1 MSVKIISRKMEAKGI
16 SLKLADGSV
25 VKGKINLHHDEA
37 MIQRVSELFTRLDD
51 PFLVVFDATFEG
63 KSGRVLII
71 NKRNVLWA
79 APEDD

>member
-37 MIQRVSELFTRLDD
+37 MIQRVSELFTRLED

-79 APEDD
+79 APEED

>member
-1 MSVKIISRKMEAKGI
+1 MSVKIISRKLEAKGI
-16 SLKLADGSV
+16 SLKLADGSL

-79 APEDD
+79 APDDD

>member
-1 MSVKIISRKMEAKGI
+1 MSVKIISRKMETTGI
-16 SLKLADGSV
+16 SLKLSDGSV

-37 MIQRVSELFTRLDD
+37 MIQRLSELFTRLDD
-51 PFLVVFDATFEG
+51 PFVVVFDATFEG
-63 KSGRVLII
+63 KSGQVLII